1 MIPRFW
7 IGIALSVGLLALFLA
22 TVDIPRM
29 LDALADAKYGYLA
42 PGVALYFASVWVR
55 TLRWQVILRHLKSAT
70 VARLFPVVVVGF
82 MANHLL
88 PMRIGELVRSYYLS
102 EREGVSKTSAFATI
116 MVERV
121 LDAVTLLA
129 FVAVAAGFL
138 PVIGLVKS
146 LGERSGLPWPLLAA
160 GASLPFIAMFG
171 ALLLLALHP
180 SRAAALIGRAM
191 RCLPAR
197 LGRPLAELSRLFLE
211 GLAALRSP
219 VRIFGLFLLSAP
231 VWLLAAG
238 LFYLGGLSFGLQDAF
253 GGHLQMALAMVVVM
267 AVSKIGSSVPA
278 APGGLG
284 LFELVARETLVLLP
298 AVSVDRSV
306 AAAYAAVVHAALLL
320 PMILLGQAFLWSDQL
335 SLRRLS
341 RLANVSRRPS
351 TGSVARP
358 GLQGKCE

>member
-1 MIPRFW
+1 MSGKFW
-7 IGIALSVGLLALFLA
+7 IGIGLSAGLLALFLA
-22 TVDIPRM
+22 TVDIRRM
-29 LDALADAKYGYLA
+29 LDALAGASYGYLV
-42 PGVALYFASVWVR
+42 PGIALYFASVWVR
-55 TLRWQVILRHLKSAT
+55 TLRWQVLLRHLKSVP

-88 PMRIGELVRSYYLS
+88 PMRIGELVRSYYAS
-102 EREGVSKTSAFATI
+102 EREGVSKASAFATI

-121 LDAVTLLA
+121 IDAVTLLT

-146 LGERSGLPWPLLAA
+146 FGERSGVPWLLLAV

-171 ALLLLALHP
+171 ALLLLALYP
-180 SRAAALIGRAM
+180 SRTAAMFSQALRPFPE
-191 RCLPAR
+191 RV
-197 LGRPLAELSRLFLE
+197 GRPLVELSHLLLD
-211 GLAALRSP
+211 GLAGLRSP
-219 VRIFGLFLLSAP
+219 VRVLGLFLLSAP
-231 VWLLAAG
+231 VWLLEAG
-238 LFYLGGLSFGLQDAF
+238 LFYLAGLSFGLQDAF
-253 GGHLQMALAMVVVM
+253 GSHLQMALTMVVVM

-278 APGGLG
+278 APGGIG

-341 RLANVSRRPS
+341 RVADVAERPS
-351 TGSVARP
+351 TGAMSQP
-358 GLQGKCE
+358 GIQGKCE